1 VTVIVGDFN
10 TNIGREVVKPVI
22 GKWSMH
28 ETNENG
34 IRVIDFTTNNNMII
48 KVHIFYTENNV
59 Q

>member
-1 VTVIVGDFN
+1 MTVIVGDFN
-10 TNIGREVVKPVI
+10 TKIGREVFKPVI

-34 IRVIDFTTNNNMII
+34 IRAMDFTTNNNMII
-48 KVHIFYTENNV
+48 KVHILYIENNE